1 MAKKLLFIFGTRP
14 EAIKMTPLI
23 KKSQKNKNFETIVC
37 VTAQH
42 REMLDQVLNFFEIIP
57 NYDLNLMLPNQ
68 DLSDL
73 TSNAINKLK
82 SVITE
87 VKPDLIL
94 VQGDTTTAFIGAL
107 SAFYHKVPVAHIEAG
122 LRSGDKFSP
131 YPEEM
136 YRTLTAD
143 LAEYHFVPTGNSK
156 LNLQKENIKNNIY
169 VTGSTVIDALLLGL
183 GLIKNSG
190 EEKYYDYFRFLDF
203 SKKII
208 LITMHRRES
217 FGKPLENI
225 CVALELLAAK
235 YRDVQF
241 VYPVHPNPNVENIVN
256 NRLANIKNIF
266 LIYPLDYSFMI
277 WLMEKAYIII
287 TDSGGL
293 QEEAPT
299 LGKPLLVTR
308 DVTERMEGV
317 TAGTAKLVG
326 TNIENILNET
336 TKLLDNNDYYKTMAE
351 THNPYGDGKAT
362 EYIMKILTK
371 ELSINESIN
380 LNT

>member
-1 MAKKLLFIFGTRP
+1 MTKKLLFIFGTRP
-14 EAIKMTPLI
+14 EAIKMAPLI
-23 KKSQKNKNFETIVC
+23 KKSQEDKNFETIVC

-42 REMLDQVLNFFEIIP
+42 REMLDQVLNFFKIIP

-143 LAEYHFVPTGNSK
+143 MAEYHFVPTESSK
-156 LNLQKENIKNNIY
+156 FNLKKENIANNIY
-169 VTGSTVIDALLLGL
+169 VTGNTVIDALLLGL

-203 SKKII
+203 SKRII

-235 YRDVQF
+235 YQDVQF

-266 LIYPLDYSFMI
+266 LISPLNYSFMI
-277 WLMEKAYIII
+277 WLMEKTYIII

-326 TNIENILNET
+326 TNIENILHET
-336 TKLLDNNDYYKTMAE
+336 TKLLENSYYYKAMSE
-351 THNPYGDGKAT
+351 THNPYGDGKAAV
-362 EYIMKILTK
+362 YIMEILTK
-371 ELSINESIN
+371 ELSTNESIN
-380 LNT
+380 

>member
-1 MAKKLLFIFGTRP
+1 MTKKLLFIFGTRP
-14 EAIKMTPLI
+14 EAIKMAPLI
-23 KKSQKNKNFETIVC
+23 KKSQEDKNFETIVC

-42 REMLDQVLNFFEIIP
+42 REMLDQVLNFFKIIP

-143 LAEYHFVPTGNSK
+143 MAEYHFVPTESSK
-156 LNLQKENIKNNIY
+156 FNLKKENIANNIY
-169 VTGSTVIDALLLGL
+169 VTGNTIIDALLLGL

-203 SKKII
+203 SKRII

-225 CVALELLAAK
+225 CVALELLATK
-235 YRDVQF
+235 YQDVQF

-336 TKLLDNNDYYKTMAE
+336 TKLLDNHDYYKTMSE
-351 THNPYGDGKAT
+351 THNPYGDGKAAV
-362 EYIMKILTK
+362 YIMEILTK
-371 ELSINESIN
+371 ELSTNESIN
-380 LNT
+380 

>member
-1 MAKKLLFIFGTRP
+1 
-14 EAIKMTPLI
+14 
-23 KKSQKNKNFETIVC
+23 
-37 VTAQH
+37 
-42 REMLDQVLNFFEIIP
+42 MLDQVLNFFEIIP

-143 LAEYHFVPTGNSK
+143 LAEYHFVPTRNSK

-217 FGKPLENI
+217 FGEPLENI

-266 LIYPLDYSFMI
+266 LISPLDYSFMI

>member
-1 MAKKLLFIFGTRP
+1 MTKKLLFIFGTRP

-266 LIYPLDYSFMI
+266 LISPLDYSFMI